1 MLYLG
6 EVYDA
11 FLYDDLDE
19 RAFGIWMGQHALAC
33 GFIMRFPEGKET
45 ITRYGFK
52 P

>member
-11 FLYDDLDE
+11 FLHDDLDE
-19 RAFGIWMGQHALAC
+19 SVLGIWMDQHALAY

-45 ITRYGFK
+45 ITHYGFD